1 MFGFLKNSGKNKRLE
16 EILQRLQMNVANNYK
31 DAAQLNLKEFED
43 ALQADKE
50 AGKLQG
56 AQLAYY
62 EERLQDF
69 KTQMKN
75 FTHKDQKPYW
85 V

>member
-1 MFGFLKNSGKNKRLE
+1 MFGFLKNNGKNKRLE
-16 EILQRLQMNVANNYK
+16 EIIQRIQMNVENNYK
-31 DAAQLNLKEFED
+31 DAAQLNLKELEET
-43 ALQADKE
+43 LEELKK
-50 AGKLQG
+50 AGKLKD

-62 EERLQDF
+62 EDRLQDF
-69 KTQMKN
+69 RARMKN